1 MIFEKLVGKTRFVA
15 TKVVG
20 TSNGTRS
27 PFYRIA
33 EVHFP
38 SLQTLRA
45 CAQSDGGR
53 ETLAHAVKISS
64 GGAPLFFV
72 AEETTFLFGTVSLWD
87 RLKGIASSG
96 YARVC
101 GARAPKCNRIALL
114 SIASKVKGQI
124 HKRQTSVRRALSQCD

>member
-20 TSNGTRS
+20 TSNGTRP

-64 GGAPLFFV
+64 GGRHFFLSRKRPRSFFAP
-72 AEETTFLFGTVSLWD
+72 VSLWAW
-87 RLKGIASSG
+87 LKGLGSTIRQRLRYS
-96 YARVC
+96 
-101 GARAPKCNRIALL
+101 RAE
-114 SIASKVKGQI
+114 VQ
-124 HKRQTSVRRALSQCD
+124 